1 MMIDRCIIARNASW
15 TNPSSRARFSPVA
28 GRPVGDGDTATEW
41 TARIKTEYYF
51 GATGTCWFA
60 ALLACWFIPSFL
72 VENDVFF
79 PYRRWCMLF
88 IHWYGA
94 YPGCSSEHGYS
105 TDDTSPVSRS
115 MQCRLSTYGTI
126 GIDINVDGKYNEF
139 TQIDRCTLHDE
150 RIDPEHSYCLVED
163 IVTDTIRWSSC
174 DNYGMLAS
182 CWSRRAVLIDIHLFI
197 WLTMMMNIS
206 LYTVVEPITA
216 V

>member
-1 MMIDRCIIARNASW
+1 MMIDRYVTARNAHW
-15 TNPSSRARFSPVA
+15 TNPSSRARFFACCRMAS
-28 GRPVGDGDTATEW
+28 RRWRHSLEL

-72 VENDVFF
+72 EENDVFF
-79 PYRRWCMLF
+79 PYRRWCLLF

-126 GIDINVDGKYNEF
+126 GIDINVDGKYN
-139 TQIDRCTLHDE
+139 
-150 RIDPEHSYCLVED
+150 
-163 IVTDTIRWSSC
+163 
-174 DNYGMLAS
+174 
-182 CWSRRAVLIDIHLFI
+182 VLPSTV
-197 WLTMMMNIS
+197 WMNS
-206 LYTVVEPITA
+206 LRSIAALYMTKGSIQNTA
-216 V
+216 TA